1 MTATI
6 ATQTASPF
14 VTISAR
20 SRRAGRILG
29 GLLGAFLT
37 LDAVTHI
44 ALIDPVRESF
54 AELGLGTQYGPVIG
68 VVMLA
73 CLALYAVPRTAVLGA
88 ILLTGYFGG
97 AVAVNMV
104 ADKPVV
110 STVLFPIYVGIA
122 VWAALWLRD
131 TRVRELF
138 AQLYR

>member
-1 MTATI
+1 MTANA
-6 ATQTASPF
+6 ATSTVSRAAT
-14 VTISAR
+14 VSAR
-20 SRRAGRILG
+20 SRRAGRIIG
-29 GLLGAFLT
+29 ALLGAFLT
-37 LDAVTHI
+37 MDAITHI
-44 ALIDPVRESF
+44 ALIDPVRDAF
-54 AELGLGTQYGPVIG
+54 TELGLGTQYGPVIG
-68 VVMLA
+68 IVMLV

-110 STVLFPIYVGIA
+110 STVLFPIYVGVA

-131 TRVRELF
+131 ARVRELF